1 MSDKVKADDEEAEH
15 SIHHGRDIGWF
26 NISAYN
32 MGVMGYSTA
41 NIDRIA
47 RESTL
52 FTDFLWTA
60 ELCRR
65 SRCVHHRQC
74 SIRN

>member
-1 MSDKVKADDEEAEH
+1 MPDKVKQMPRKPNILFIMAD
-15 SIHHGRDIGWF
+15 DIGWF

-32 MGVMGYSTA
+32 MGVMGYRTA